1 MAKKGSDECDIF
13 VNDIKK
19 ILSEDFKLDISEVN
33 TLLMRTFSACCF
45 VSPKQ
50 KAETEFYMRYIDDW
64 IKQDREGFIN
74 AINAIESN
82 DTKKNILKS
91 I

>member
-1 MAKKGSDECDIF
+1 
-13 VNDIKK
+13 
-19 ILSEDFKLDISEVN
+19 
-33 TLLMRTFSACCF
+33 MRTFASCCF

-64 IKQDREGFIN
+64 IKHDREGFIN

-82 DTKKNILKS
+82 DTKKKILKS